1 MDKVI
6 KFKNDSEIKIL
17 KPENP
22 TLHSNGSKV
31 YVTKEDLEMLWYLN
45 TEYINELQST

>member
-6 KFKNDSEIKIL
+6 EFTNGSEIKIL
-17 KPENP
+17 KSENP
-22 TLHSNGSKV
+22 TLHSKGSKV
-31 YVTKEDLEMLWYLN
+31 YMTKEDLEMLWYLN